1 MWLKTIF
8 GLLFSLFLMTTLV
21 MNVIALLPIPRDV
34 YFLFAFV
41 GGILIWGGLMTYFYC
56 ATKFGRAILVCLP
69 IFFVS
74 AAINAAFYMELI

>member
-8 GLLFSLFLMTTLV
+8 GLFFSLFLMTTLV
-21 MNVIALLPIPRDV
+21 MNVSVLIPMPMDA

-56 ATKFGRAILVCLP
+56 ATRFGRAILLCLP
-69 IFFVS
+69 VLFLS
-74 AAINAAFYMELI
+74 AAINTAFYMELI